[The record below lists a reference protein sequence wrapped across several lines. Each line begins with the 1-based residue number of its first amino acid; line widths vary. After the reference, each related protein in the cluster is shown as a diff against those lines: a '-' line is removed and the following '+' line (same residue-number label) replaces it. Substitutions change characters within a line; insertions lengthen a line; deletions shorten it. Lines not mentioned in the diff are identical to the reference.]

1 MKLNSQKILIV
12 SFVVLLFFI
21 SLVTYDYLKFDVF
34 NWSENFLK
42 SFIISAT
49 IILLNMLFRKNEK
62 AL

>member
-1 MKLNSQKILIV
+1 MKLNARRILTV
-12 SFVVLLFFI
+12 SFVVFLFFI

-49 IILLNMLFRKNEK
+49 IILLNVLFRRNEK
-62 AL
+62 AV

>member
-1 MKLNSQKILIV
+1 MKLNSRKILIV
-12 SFVVLLFFI
+12 SSVIFLFFI

-49 IILLNMLFRKNEK
+49 IILLNMLFRKNKK